1 MFYEEIKAL
10 EQSNLADKEK
20 ILYIYID
27 FYKEIIAA
35 LSVNHVSFIEIYKN
49 YLKDKFISWV
59 KSQNDSKISF
69 RGFLVALIMYIDF
82 DLDENNIKI
91 RNITNAK
98 KTANRYI
105 TTLLSNCF
113 LDSIEYK
120 QIDSIV
126 NELNKFDDMN
136 FSTKAYIIVYLKE
149 YFKHFSKVYT
159 TIYKSLPNCDSNINK
174 FIHKIIQS
182 LPEIIK
188 VSNNHEKFQYNL
200 QRKTYLLIEDE
211 FKHVNSMFGN
221 YAFYSFRDRMGFMLG
236 NYSEFYHP
244 VIFEFLS
251 GYIKEEPTE
260 EKFLQKHD
268 RQRKTKKIRN
278 RLKREGLSTKI

>member
-20 ILYIYID
+20 IFYIYIS

-35 LSVNHVSFIEIYKN
+35 LSVNHVSFIEIYKK
-49 YLKDKFISWV
+49 YLKDKFISRV

-69 RGFLVALIMYIDF
+69 RGFLVTLIVDIDS

-105 TTLLSNCF
+105 TTLLSDCF

-126 NELNKFDDMN
+126 NELNKFDMN

-149 YFKHFSKVYT
+149 YFKHFSEVYT
-159 TIYKSLPNCDSNINK
+159 TIYKSLPNYDSNINK
-174 FIHKIIQS
+174 FIHKVIQS

-188 VSNNHEKFQYNL
+188 VSNNHKEFQYNL

-236 NYSEFYHP
+236 NYSEFYRP

-251 GYIKEEPTE
+251 GYIKEETRE
-260 EKFLQKHD
+260 EKFLQRYD
-268 RQRKTKKIRN
+268 RQRKIKKIRN
-278 RLKREGLSTKI
+278 RLKAEGLSIKI